1 MRRCDG
7 RERHCYFDKRGY
19 SYTHTHTASLTD
31 ALTHTA
37 SLTDAL
43 THTASLT
50 DTDGG
55 DFKEVFSFLIAIY
68 FFYFFSFKNGD
79 YLLKILLLNLL

>member
-1 MRRCDG
+1 MFSRWVGGTVG
-7 RERHCYFDKRGY
+7 RGTAILIRGA
-19 SYTHTHTASLTD
+19 THTHTR
-31 ALTHTA
+31 
-37 SLTDAL
+37 

-55 DFKEVFSFLIAIY
+55 DFKEVFSFLIAII
-68 FFYFFSFKNGD
+68 FFTFFSFRNGD

>member
-1 MRRCDG
+1 MGRWDG

-37 SLTDAL
+37 SLTD
-43 THTASLT
+43 
-50 DTDGG
+50 TDGG
-55 DFKEVFSFLIAIY
+55 DFKEVFSFLIAIF

>member
-1 MRRCDG
+1 MFSRWDG
-7 RERHCYFDKRGY
+7 ATVGRGTAI
-19 SYTHTHTASLTD
+19 SIRGATHTH
-31 ALTHTA
+31 THTA

-55 DFKEVFSFLIAIY
+55 DFKEVFSFLIAII
-68 FFYFFSFKNGD
+68 FFSSFFFF
-79 YLLKILLLNLL
+79 